1 MPKSVVQTLSDLWQ
15 TMEREQQGRPRT
27 CEQHEAL
34 SGGRAGSEKL
44 PTSASGCSE
53 SSWGF
58 PPTEVIVSRVTGFA
72 LGDRKHVCSRVQGE
86 MEQRLAVGRRQLICC
101 QPYHHLLKIS
111 LKSQKYI
118 PVEDEQQ
125 VIAAIKLEESV
136 PRSKLERCGSGVQ
149 VIFLT

>member
-15 TMEREQQGRPRT
+15 TMEREQRGRPRT

-34 SGGRAGSEKL
+34 SGGRAGSEKC

-58 PPTEVIVSRVTGFA
+58 LLAEVIVSGVMGFA
-72 LGDRKHVCSRVQGE
+72 LGDKKHVCSRVQGE

-101 QPYHHLLKIS
+101 QLYHHLLKIS
-111 LKSQKYI
+111 LKLQKHI
-118 PVEDEQQ
+118 PLEDEQQ
-125 VIAAIKLEESV
+125 VIAAIKLEESI
-136 PRSKLERCGSGVQ
+136 PWSKLEIYGSGVQ